1 MKRAASG
8 PTQAQLRTTEALHKR
23 NSELRNEAK
32 HVFASLIPPPTACD
46 PAEAHRVSTQLE
58 LLFLLVGGIARS
70 EPLRSNALPL
80 WTTE

>member
-1 MKRAASG
+1 VKRAASG
-8 PTQAQLRTTEALHKR
+8 PTQAQLRTTEALQR
-23 NSELRNEAK
+23 NSGLRNEAK
-32 HVFASLIPPPTACD
+32 HVLASLIPPPKACD

-58 LLFLLVGGIARS
+58 LLFLFVGGMARS